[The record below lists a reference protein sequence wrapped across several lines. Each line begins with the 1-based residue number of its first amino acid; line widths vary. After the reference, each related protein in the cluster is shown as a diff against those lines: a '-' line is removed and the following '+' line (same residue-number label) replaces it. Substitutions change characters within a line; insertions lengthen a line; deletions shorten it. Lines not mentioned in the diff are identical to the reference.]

1 MGGGVKMRLNELEDM
16 MVDIL
21 TPKQKEK
28 ILKAAKAVEIKQ
40 SEQLGAIATAC
51 RLNKISRSTG
61 SDFCFYEAWSNTV
74 KRD

>member
-1 MGGGVKMRLNELEDM
+1 MRLDELENM
-16 MVDIL
+16 MIDIL

-28 ILKAAKAVEIKQ
+28 ILKAAREVEIKQ

-51 RLNKISRSTG
+51 RLNKIAESMGAHS
-61 SDFCFYEAWSNTV
+61 CWYETFSNAV